1 MFPGAT
7 RVARHGFQVAAASGR
22 TVIASRHAWYLS
34 NVVRVEHGW
43 LAGLAGIAVAAAA
56 AGGAP
61 RASADEL
68 ELALGE
74 GRVTLI
80 AAGVPLGDVL
90 AEWARAGGT
99 RFEGAAEM
107 GGLPVSL
114 HLEDVAELEALRLL
128 LRPAAGF
135 LAAPRPPQSLGAS
148 IYDRVR
154 IRSARRA
161 PRPAAAEARPR
172 PAWRPGP
179 VREAPPALSEADQRE
194 RLLRL
199 LGTRA
204 APEVVVA
211 RPPSDT
217 AREGGLYGPT
227 APRPGMI
234 VEPGGGEP

>member
-1 MFPGAT
+1 M
-7 RVARHGFQVAAASGR
+7 
-22 TVIASRHAWYLS
+22 SRDAWYPAG
-34 NVVRVEHGW
+34 VFRVERKW
-43 LAGLAGIAVAAAA
+43 IAGLAGVAIAAAA

-68 ELALGE
+68 ELAFGE

-80 AAGVPLGDVL
+80 ATGVPLGDVL

-99 RFEGAAEM
+99 RFEGAAGM
-107 GGLPVSL
+107 GGPAVSL

-135 LAAPRPPQSLGAS
+135 LAAPRPPRSLGAS

-161 PRPAAAEARPR
+161 PRSAPAVERPVR
-172 PAWRPGP
+172 PASPSGP
-179 VREAPPALSEADQRE
+179 VREAPPAFSEAEQRE
-194 RLLRL
+194 RLRRL
-199 LGTRA
+199 TGARA
-204 APEVVVA
+204 APEVVA
-211 RPPSDT
+211 RTPAET
-217 AREGGLYGPT
+217 AREGALYGPT

-234 VEPGGGEP
+234 VESEGGDP